1 MTFWDRFYQLC
12 EAHNTKPNPVA
23 KELGISSG
31 VVTRWKNVGEPPS
44 GKILIQLA
52 NYFDCSVVIFWAVL
66 TTLDKPLRLR

>member
-12 EAHNTKPNPVA
+12 QAHHTKPNPVA

-52 NYFDCSVVIFWAVL
+52 DYFDCSVDYLLGRTDNPEIN
-66 TTLDKPLRLR
+66 R